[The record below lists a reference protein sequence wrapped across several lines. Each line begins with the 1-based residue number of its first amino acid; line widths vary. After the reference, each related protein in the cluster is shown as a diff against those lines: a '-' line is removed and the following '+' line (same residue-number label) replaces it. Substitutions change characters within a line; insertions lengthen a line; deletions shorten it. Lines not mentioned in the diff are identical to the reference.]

1 MNIKKI
7 FISISIILS
16 LIPLNYSF
24 ILPQLFREWTPIAIE
39 NKIDKS
45 KPFTFNIGKLPMIL
59 WYDNNS
65 SILSTINI
73 CKHLGSKLDNG
84 IINNGCLHCPNHYS
98 SYNHTD
104 KIGNIKVSNGLLW
117 WSYKSYSKNPPLNFK
132 NNNNNNFYNTYID
145 VNANLINV
153 VLEFIYTGNNNINK
167 IIVKEGKTKFLFKET
182 LFKAQHR
189 FLYKYPY
196 YLKGNI
202 NKNIDYAINFLPLDE
217 CKTRIFITI
226 NNNIDAK
233 IYMNYY
239 LINKINNLKNYD
251 IEPNY
256 LKYLI
261 MLKDTSPNNYMKKI
275 YSLFD
280 KYSFPNEFTVIN
292 FYKYRNF
299 Y

>member
-1 MNIKKI
+1 MNLKKI
-7 FISISIILS
+7 IIYFLYLSSISV
-16 LIPLNYSF
+16 NSF
-24 ILPQLFREWTPIAIE
+24 ILPQIFREWTPIAIE

-45 KPFTFNIGKLPMIL
+45 KPFTFNIGKLPMVL
-59 WYDNNS
+59 WYDNNNTA
-65 SILSTINI
+65 LSTINI
-73 CKHLGSKLDNG
+73 CKHLGAKLDNG

-98 SYNHTD
+98 SYNDTD

-132 NNNNNNFYNTYID
+132 NKNNKNYYNTYID
-145 VNANLINV
+145 VNANIINV
-153 VLEFIYTGNNNINK
+153 ILEFMYSGANNK
-167 IIVKEGKTKFLFKET
+167 QIIKEGKTKFLFKET
-182 LFKAQHR
+182 LLKAEHR

-202 NKNIDYAINFLPLDE
+202 NKNIDYAINFLPLE
-217 CKTRIFITI
+217 ESKTRVFMTI
-226 NNNIDAK
+226 QNNIDAK

-239 LINKINNLKNYD
+239 LINKFNNLKNYD
-251 IEPNY
+251 NEPSY

-261 MLKDTSPNNYMKKI
+261 MLKDSPNNYMKKI
-275 YSLFD
+275 YTLFD

-292 FYKYRNF
+292 FYKYRHF